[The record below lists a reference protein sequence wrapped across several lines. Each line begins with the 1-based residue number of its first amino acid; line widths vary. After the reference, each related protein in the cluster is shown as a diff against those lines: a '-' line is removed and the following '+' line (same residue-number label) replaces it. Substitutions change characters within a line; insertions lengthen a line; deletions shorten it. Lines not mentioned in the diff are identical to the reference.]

1 MAGSHPP
8 CFRLTGAPSPA
19 GVRSPRPLGWP
30 PCSPSNCPVD
40 TLQFWVEIQRLREA
54 LSPGPRVYP
63 GLATCPFSSS
73 RCLHWVLVPSLLL
86 ACPPHSPYPFG
97 PKREREGII
106 ASNLTELL
114 WRRKMGAHGPLT
126 RACPATSAHCSARSP
141 GERPLSCCVAHG
153 APRGAARPTVHGTP
167 QGKCGPGRAHRF
179 PVRLWGKWDYERKST
194 S

>member
-97 PKREREGII
+97 PKRERRYYRQQPHRITMETEDGGTRTPDPGMPCHFCPLLCTEPRRE
-106 ASNLTELL
+106 ASELL
-114 WRRKMGAHGPLT
+114 CGPRGT
-126 RACPATSAHCSARSP
+126 PGGSPAHCARDTAGQVWPWQSP
-141 GERPLSCCVAHG
+141 
-153 APRGAARPTVHGTP
+153 
-167 QGKCGPGRAHRF
+167 
-179 PVRLWGKWDYERKST
+179 
-194 S
+194 